1 MSQELIAILGM
12 GVLVLLG
19 VVGTWRAVW
28 RESERIR
35 AEASDAHEKIG
46 KRIDGVNERLGK
58 RIDGVNEKLGK
69 RIDGVDERLG
79 KRIDGV
85 DERLGKR
92 IDGVNEELGKRIDG
106 VDERLGKRIDGVNA
120 NLVNLSVDVGHFRG
134 STEEQIRQLQATAKT
149 TSADV
154 ATLTTRLAELSGAI
168 DVITRLATKEPE

>member
-92 IDGVNEELGKRIDG
+92 IDGVN
-106 VDERLGKRIDGVNA
+106 A